1 MSYLISNFISIYYFY
16 YIIQVI
22 AEENLSSVNFT
33 IKIKELAER
42 KTRKSDYDYENDN
55 GEIEEEKEVEKKNI
69 S

>member
-1 MSYLISNFISIYYFY
+1 MISNFISIYYFY

-22 AEENLSSVNFT
+22 AEDNLSSVNFT
-33 IKIKELAER
+33 IKIKELADR
-42 KTRKSDYDYENDN
+42 KTIKSDYDYENDK